1 MIIALLILLIG
12 LSPSLLSLVVLRRDD
27 RTQARLNYTFD
38 TVVSQRSPRLRL
50 PPDATYID
58 QFGYVIGDISCRFNA
73 RSPHVRC
80 AVNPSGPCQDCRHY
94 ESVLPDSELPDSEK
108 ESD

>member
-12 LSPSLLSLVVLRRDD
+12 LSPSIVSLVMLRHDNRA
-27 RTQARLNYTFD
+27 QARLNYTFD
-38 TVVSQRSPRLRL
+38 AVVSQRSPRLRL
-50 PPDATYID
+50 PPDATYIE

-80 AVNPSGPCQDCRHY
+80 AVNPSGPCQDCSHY
-94 ESVLPDSELPDSEK
+94 ESAL
-108 ESD
+108 SDKDPE

>member
-12 LSPSLLSLVVLRRDD
+12 LSPSILSLVVLRRGD
-27 RTQARLNYTFD
+27 RTQARLNYTVD
-38 TVVSQRSPRLRL
+38 TLTSPRSPRLRL
-50 PPDATYID
+50 PPDATYVE

-80 AVNPSGPCQDCRHY
+80 AVNPSGPCHDCVHY
-94 ESVLPDSELPDSEK
+94 ESVLPDKDPEP
-108 ESD
+108 